1 MPTARVFHVAI
12 ESRQGQLL
20 GVIPI
25 DIRGGEHSVLRKPQ
39 NRTFAGAGRTLAT
52 VGASAIDQV
61 GTFSQGFAGRA
72 K

>member
-1 MPTARVFHVAI
+1 MPTPTIFHVAI
-12 ESRQGQLL
+12 VSRQGQHL

-39 NRTFAGAGRTLAT
+39 NRTF
-52 VGASAIDQV
+52 
-61 GTFSQGFAGRA
+61 GTISQGFAGRA